1 MCGAVILAAGIWI
14 LVVEEFDYY
23 FSIVD
28 FNDGNP
34 YYDVALW
41 ILIAIGGIMF
51 LVGFFGCCGACI
63 ESTKCLHMV
72 NNIFQ

>member
-1 MCGAVILAAGIWI
+1 M
-14 LVVEEFDYY
+14 VEEFDYY

-41 ILIAIGGIMF
+41 ILITIGGIMF

-72 NNIFQ
+72 NNIFQWWS